1 MILPLFDT
9 YSMGCLRLG
18 GNFKRSMI
26 FYRRPDPA
34 GVPTSAADSDPGAGG
49 GRGIPQAVSQEE
61 GSPGY
66 HESYYLNQ
74 VISF

>member
-1 MILPLFDT
+1 
-9 YSMGCLRLG
+9 
-18 GNFKRSMI
+18 MI

-66 HESYYLNQ
+66 HESNNPNQ

>member
-1 MILPLFDT
+1 
-9 YSMGCLRLG
+9 
-18 GNFKRSMI
+18 MI
-26 FYRRPDPA
+26 FFRRPDPA
-34 GVPTSAADSDPGAGG
+34 GVPTSAADSDPGTGG

-74 VISF
+74 VISFLTSKIHANPINRSC

>member
-1 MILPLFDT
+1 
-9 YSMGCLRLG
+9 
-18 GNFKRSMI
+18 MI

-34 GVPTSAADSDPGAGG
+34 GVPTSAADSDPGTGG

-66 HESYYLNQ
+66 HESNNLNQ